1 MTNPPA
7 GGLPAE
13 VEVVVAGLGA
23 MGSSALY
30 HFARRGCRVVGLDR
44 FRPPHTMG
52 SSHGDSRIIRE
63 AYWEHPLY
71 VPLVRRAYELW
82 DELSAAAGEA
92 VFRKT
97 GGLMLGQPHGPLVA
111 GSVASATQ
119 HGVAHQLLSAE
130 QVRRQWPGFTPPDDF
145 VGLWEERAGM
155 LFPERVVAAHL
166 RLAERAGAQVHRETA
181 VLGWERR
188 GGELVIETD
197 RGSIRA
203 RQLVLA
209 LGAWITKLLP
219 NSGLFTVERQQFHW
233 FAPVPPSPPLSP
245 DRYPVGLWEPRP
257 GGLFVTLPDA
267 GRGVKIDIHHEGKA
281 VDPDSVVRVTT
292 PDEEEEVR
300 DLLARFFPAANGE
313 LLGSSVCLYTNTP
326 DHHFVIDRLPADPA
340 VLVLSPCSGH
350 GFKFSSVVGEVAA
363 DLVLRGDSAFDL
375 TPFSFTRF

>member
-1 MTNPPA
+1 MTNPA
-7 GGLPAE
+7 SLPADA
-13 VEVVVAGLGA
+13 EVVVAGLGA

-30 HFARRGCRVVGLDR
+30 HLARRGTRVVGLDR
-44 FRPPHTMG
+44 FQPPHTMG

-92 VFRKT
+92 LYRKT

-119 HGVAHQLLSAE
+119 YGVRHKLLSAD
-130 QVRRQWPGFTPPDDF
+130 QVRRQWRGFTPPEDF

-166 RLAERAGAQVHRETA
+166 RLAENAGAQVHRDTTLLE
-181 VLGWERR
+181 WSRR
-188 GGELVIETD
+188 GGDLVVVTD
-197 RGSIRA
+197 RGSIRTKH
-203 RQLVLA
+203 LVLA

-219 NSGLFTVERQQFHW
+219 NSGIFAVERQQFHW
-233 FAPVPPSPPLSP
+233 FAPVPPASPLGPEH
-245 DRYPVGLWEPRP
+245 YPVVLWEHWP
-257 GGLFVTLPDA
+257 GGQFVTLPDT
-267 GRGVKIDIHHEGKA
+267 GRGVKIDIHHEGTA
-281 VDPDSVVRVTT
+281 VDPDSVVRATT
-292 PDEEEEVR
+292 PEEEVVVR
-300 DLLARFFPAANGE
+300 DLLARFFPAANGS

-326 DHHFVIDRLPADPA
+326 DHHFVIDRLPDDPA
-340 VLVLSPCSGH
+340 ILVLSPCSGH

-363 DLVLRGDSAFDL
+363 DLVLHGSPRFDL
-375 TPFSFTRF
+375 TPFSFNRF